1 MAVTRAIWS
10 WIRAF
15 GYLMTGQINEARK
28 SLDSNPIVMRAKYDE
43 IVEEKKRSVQQFM
56 GAVAQ
61 LMTQREMKALKL
73 RTTTDEIV
81 ALERQKA
88 GAIAMAKKLANGRP
102 EEEIQK
108 NATEWTEYQKF
119 KMFYNDFS
127 STAETKK
134 TMKGQLAEDIK
145 AYDTKIA
152 DHTVTLT
159 RLKKEI
165 ENLKTKAADNVA
177 RIIGAKQEKELNDML
192 NGLSTGRSH
201 DSELARMD
209 EMVAN
214 AEAGAKISGQL
225 AGTDTARLTAQ
236 FEQAASESA
245 ANDEFA
251 TLVGTK
257 SANLNALPESTG
269 SSIYE
274 GTSVDIKTNAK
285 IPVDR

>member
-1 MAVTRAIWS
+1 
-10 WIRAF
+10 
-15 GYLMTGQINEARK
+15 
-28 SLDSNPIVMRAKYDE
+28 
-43 IVEEKKRSVQQFM
+43 
-56 GAVAQ
+56 
-61 LMTQREMKALKL
+61 MTQREMKSLKL

-81 ALERQKA
+81 ALEKQKA
-88 GAIAMAKKLANGRP
+88 GAIAMAKKLANGRA

-108 NATEWTEYQKF
+108 NAPEWTEYQKY

-127 STAETKK
+127 STAESKK
-134 TMKGQLAEDIK
+134 AMKEQLVGDIK
-145 AYDTKIA
+145 NYDLKIA

-201 DSELARMD
+201 DAELARMD

-257 SANLNALPESTG
+257 RAESAALLEAAGSTVYEG
-269 SSIYE
+269 SS
-274 GTSVDIKTNAK
+274 VNIKVPSQ